1 MKTFRVNHNDFLANI
16 YLFKVTNRNT
26 GNMCEISSKLTVKI
40 PEQSFSVRLTLNIF
54 QTFF

>member
-26 GNMCEISSKLTVKI
+26 GNMFEISSKLTVKT
-40 PEQSFSVRLTLNIF
+40 PEQSFFLYD
-54 QTFF
+54 